1 MHLGVSKRLFIVA
14 FGLILPVLGFARR
27 QDQPS
32 RQAAGDL
39 KLEYG
44 EKWGYLPSVLKH
56 FKVPISSQTLVF
68 AKSSFQLTQIAPDA
82 PRAIY
87 FNDDVYVG
95 WVNHGQYIEIT
106 TVDPQIGPLFYK
118 LNQEDDRHPLLEPQK
133 EECLVCHDTFQTSTP
148 VPRLLML
155 SVLPNPAGN
164 ALKAAAL
171 ITNDQSPLRE
181 RWGGWY
187 VTGTHGKQQH
197 LGNTIV
203 RTRAEDIG
211 DMKKF
216 IEGMDLSAG
225 ANVTSL
231 SKRFDTTEY
240 LSPHSDIVAL
250 MVLGHQTHVHNMI
263 TSGVYEIHDAIEKGL
278 SGKMAEIVKDA
289 GERIVRA
296 MLFDVETPLTE
307 PVVGTSTFASEFMS
321 QGPRDKRG
329 RSLRELDL
337 KRRLLRYPLSYL
349 VYSKSFDAIP
359 DCLKDYVYRRFR
371 EVLSGEDT
379 SADFGNLSET
389 DRKAIFEILKET
401 KADF

>member
-1 MHLGVSKRLFIVA
+1 MHLRVSKRI
-14 FGLILPVLGFARR
+14 LIASLVPLIPVLALALR
-27 QDQPS
+27 QDRRASDMP
-32 RQAAGDL
+32 GEL
-39 KLEYG
+39 KLEYT
-44 EKWGYLPSVLKH
+44 EKWGYLPSLLKH
-56 FKVPISSQTLVF
+56 YNIPISSQTLVF
-68 AKSSFQLTQIAPDA
+68 SKSSFQLSQIAPDA

-95 WVNHGQYIEIT
+95 WVNHGQYIEVAS
-106 TVDPQIGPLFYK
+106 VDPKTGPLFYT
-118 LNQEDDRHPLLEPQK
+118 LEQEPNPDPKLEPQK
-133 EECLVCHDTFQTSTP
+133 EECLICHDTFQTSTP

-155 SVLPNPAGN
+155 SVLPNSAGN

-203 RTRAEDIG
+203 RARADDID
-211 DMKKF
+211 DMKMF
-216 IEGMDLSAG
+216 IARMDLSAG
-225 ANVTSL
+225 ANVTDL
-231 SKRFDTTEY
+231 SKRFDTKEY

-263 TSGVYEIHDAIEKGL
+263 TSGVYELRDAEEKGL
-278 SGKMAEIVKDA
+278 SGKMNDIVKDA

-296 MLFDVETPLTE
+296 MLFAGEAPLTE
-307 PVVGTSTFASEFMS
+307 PVLGTASFAAEFKS

-337 KRRLLRYPLSYL
+337 QRRLLRYPLSYL
-349 VYSKSFDAIP
+349 VYSKSFDAMP
-359 DCLKDYVYRRFR
+359 GSLKDYVYRRFR
-371 EVLSGEDT
+371 EILSGQDT
-379 SADFGNLSET
+379 SSDFARLSET

>member
-1 MHLGVSKRLFIVA
+1 MHLRVSKRLFIVA

-68 AKSSFQLTQIAPDA
+68 AKSSFQLTQIAPEA

-87 FNDDVYVG
+87 FNDDVYIG
-95 WVNHGQYIEIT
+95 WVNHGQFIEVAT
-106 TVDPQIGPLFYK
+106 MDRKTGPVFYTLAKEYDP
-118 LNQEDDRHPLLEPQK
+118 HPALEPQK
-133 EECLVCHDTFQTSTP
+133 EDCLICHDTFQTSTP

-181 RWGGWY
+181 RFGGWY

-203 RTRAEDIG
+203 RARAEDIG

-216 IEGMDLSAG
+216 IEGMDLRSG
-225 ANVTSL
+225 ANVTDL

-263 TSGVYEIHDAIEKGL
+263 TSGAYEIHDAIEKGL
-278 SGKMAEIVKDA
+278 SGKMNDIVKDA
-289 GERIVRA
+289 GERIVHA
-296 MLFDVETPLTE
+296 MLFVGEAPLTD
-307 PVVGTSTFASEFMS
+307 PVAGTSGFSAEFMS
-321 QGPRDKRG
+321 QGPRGKRG
-329 RSLRELDL
+329 RSLRGVGL
-337 KRRLLRYPLSYL
+337 KHRVLRYPLRYL
-349 VYSKSFDAIP
+349 VYSKSFDGMP
-359 DCLKDYVYRRFR
+359 DFLKDYGYRRLR
-371 EVLSGEDT
+371 PVLSREDT
-379 SADFGNLSET
+379 NPDFAHLSEA
-389 DRKAIFEILKET
+389 DSKAILEILKDT
-401 KADF
+401 KPGF

>member
-1 MHLGVSKRLFIVA
+1 MHLRVSKRLFIVA
-14 FGLILPVLGFARR
+14 FGLILPVLGLAGR

-68 AKSSFQLTQIAPDA
+68 AKSSFQLTQIAPEA

-87 FNDDVYVG
+87 FSDDIYIG
-95 WVNHGQYIEIT
+95 WVNHGQFIEIAT
-106 TVDPQIGPLFYK
+106 IDPKTGPAFYT
-118 LNQEDDRHPLLEPQK
+118 LAQEYDPHPALEPQK
-133 EECLVCHDTFQTSTP
+133 EDCLICHDTFQTSTP

-181 RWGGWY
+181 RFGGWY

-203 RTRAEDIG
+203 RARAEDIG

-216 IEGMDLSAG
+216 IEGMDLRSG
-225 ANVTSL
+225 ANVTDL

-263 TSGVYEIHDAIEKGL
+263 TSGAYEIHDAIEKGL
-278 SGKMAEIVKDA
+278 SGKMNDIVKDA
-289 GERIVRA
+289 GERIVHA
-296 MLFDVETPLTE
+296 MLFVGETPLTE
-307 PVVGTSTFASEFMS
+307 PVLGTSSFAAEFKS

-337 KRRLLRYPLSYL
+337 QRRLLRYPLSYL
-349 VYSKSFDAIP
+349 VYSKSFDAMP
-359 DCLKDYVYRRFR
+359 GGLKDYVYRRFR
-371 EVLSGEDT
+371 EILSGHDT
-379 SADFGNLSET
+379 SADFAGLSET

>member
-1 MHLGVSKRLFIVA
+1 MDLRGYTRAIILTLSLLIPVV
-14 FGLILPVLGFARR
+14 GLAVR
-27 QDQPS
+27 QDPHHQSLP
-32 RQAAGDL
+32 
-39 KLEYG
+39 LEYT
-44 EKWGYLPSVLKH
+44 ENWGYLPSLLKQLN
-56 FKVPISSQTLVF
+56 VPISSQTLVF
-68 AKSSFQLTQIAPDA
+68 SKSSFQLSQIAPEA

-95 WVNHGQYIEIT
+95 WVNHGQYIE
-106 TVDPQIGPLFYK
+106 VASLDPKTGPLFYT
-118 LNQEDDRHPLLEPQK
+118 LEQEPNPSPKLEPQK
-133 EECLVCHDTFQTSTP
+133 EECLICHDTFQTSTP

-155 SVLPNPAGN
+155 SVLPNSAGN

-187 VTGTHGKQQH
+187 VTGTHGRQQH

-203 RTRAEDIG
+203 RASADDIG

-216 IEGMDLSAG
+216 VAGMNLSTG
-225 ANVTSL
+225 ANITDL
-231 SKRFDTTEY
+231 SKRFNTKEY

-250 MVLGHQTHVHNMI
+250 MILGHQTHVHNMI

-278 SGKMAEIVKDA
+278 SGRMSEVAKDA

-296 MLFDVETPLTE
+296 MMFVGEAQLTD
-307 PVVGTSTFASEFMS
+307 PVTGTSSFASDFVK
-321 QGPRDKRG
+321 QGPRDKQG

-337 KRRLLRYPLSYL
+337 KHRLLRYPLSYL
-349 VYSKSFDAIP
+349 VYSKSFDGMP
-359 DCLKDYVYRRFR
+359 DVLKDYVYKRFR
-371 EVLSGEDT
+371 QILSGEET
-379 SADFGNLSET
+379 SADFAHISEA
-389 DRKAIFEILKET
+389 DRKAILEILKDT